1 MHPKTLNTENPTHS
15 QQVRE
20 KHTNWSSNTTWAGL
34 KTYIQKYNIIQMQK
48 YNIIQTEH
56 VYMYTHTHTCTHT
69 VFCLPPISFT
79 PSHRLILHFSFT
91 HVYCYYFWIVTL
103 CVEQFRKSSNSSL
116 SHPFPPLSFF
126 CKDVSM

>member
-69 VFCLPPISFT
+69 HMHT
-79 PSHRLILHFSFT
+79 YT
-91 HVYCYYFWIVTL
+91 HTHAHIHTHTHTHTHTRTC
-103 CVEQFRKSSNSSL
+103 
-116 SHPFPPLSFF
+116 
-126 CKDVSM
+126 M